1 MTTKLVNAALP
12 SDSPLKRYTNNLPD
26 GLRLKSFSFDIR
38 SLEMNINI
46 FISSLQLFGNTLS
59 ARDINIELF
68 ADSTYFAVK
77 ATGIL
82 TLAKKDYTLKIEH
95 NPSTNNYVL
104 TVHTEQLP
112 IFSIVSAVGAVFLP
126 NDLQFILEK
135 IFNINILNAT
145 ISYSFNAM
153 PHYNFVISGTPQL
166 FGLKTLHVTALSIDY
181 GGEMKLIQKYSP

>member
-1 MTTKLVNAALP
+1 MQI
-12 SDSPLKRYTNNLPD
+12 
-26 GLRLKSFSFDIR
+26 RLKSFSFDVR
-38 SLEMNINI
+38 SQEMNINI

-82 TLAKKDYTLKIEH
+82 TLAKKDYTLKIERNI

-112 IFSIVSAVGAVFLP
+112 IFSIVSAIGAVFLP

-135 IFNINILNAT
+135 IFDINILNAT
-145 ISYSFNAM
+145 ISYTFNAM